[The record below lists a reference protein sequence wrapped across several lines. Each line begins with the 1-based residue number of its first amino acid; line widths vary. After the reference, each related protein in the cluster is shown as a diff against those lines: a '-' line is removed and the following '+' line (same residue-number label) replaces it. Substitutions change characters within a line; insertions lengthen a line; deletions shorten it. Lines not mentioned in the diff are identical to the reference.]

1 MLAMATSGNKAM
13 ASGLLL
19 CLLLLHS
26 GMAVVGGDDCWFNNN
41 ADYPICFHQPKC
53 RGHCQDK
60 GNADGR
66 CNKKF
71 PNLVPICE
79 CLRPNCN

>member
-1 MLAMATSGNKAM
+1 MATSGKAM

-19 CLLLLHS
+19 CLLLVHS
-26 GMAVVGGDDCWFNNN
+26 GMVVLGSDDCWVNNN

-60 GNADGR
+60 GKVDGR
-66 CNKKF
+66 CNSNF

-79 CLRPNCN
+79 CLLPNCNH